1 MIDYSNCENGFTKN
15 IIKINNKIDALMDT
29 CSKTIFKKEKIKI
42 IPFIEITSGF
52 TEIYQSRHDHY
63 PPPPINEEEILNEID
78 K

>member
-1 MIDYSNCENGFTKN
+1 
-15 IIKINNKIDALMDT
+15 MDT